1 MSGTICIY
9 IADACII
16 DYILLFS
23 SSNAKSYRMECTI
36 ILALGKLNNCCC
48 TKVFVAYYYT
58 RSTYGDDVSCF
69 PQGDNN
75 CSKIARQRRFRMD
88 IFSLM
93 KRVLEKQRQYHQLQ
107 LQQKLYNQQQHMHL
121 QLLVYLVL
129 DLQDFVCSHRYAVHF
144 ICARNCRGH
153 SDIVRQLDTMQ
164 INELFGSILPNKKKS
179 IICFI
184 LYFLFLD
191 FTLYGNCL
199 L

>member
-1 MSGTICIY
+1 MFGTICIY

-107 LQQKLYNQQQHMHL
+107 LQQKLYNQEQHMHL
-121 QLLVYLVL
+121 QLLVYHV
-129 DLQDFVCSHRYAVHF
+129 V
-144 ICARNCRGH
+144 IPT
-153 SDIVRQLDTMQ
+153 IVRT
-164 INELFGSILPNKKKS
+164 LFAGIGTRYTLFVRGIAEDIPILFDNSIPCRLM
-179 IICFI
+179 
-184 LYFLFLD
+184 
-191 FTLYGNCL
+191 NCL
-199 L
+199 ALFCQIRRKA